1 MSRPFFSVRYAA
13 TRNAL
18 PPKLERGR
26 AYFIGDE
33 QIILVDYGN
42 GPIAYGNKPGP
53 QGIAGEPIP
62 QLQGQI
68 DDLASASIETTF
80 HLHEVFEKMLAD
92 RKNAESQF
100 KQTNYR
106 IDEENSQRQIQIE
119 AANSRIDEANENI
132 IMTSEDLQKIIRS
145 VHDDVMKHV
154 ESNSDALLELIS
166 YMHAQFTKIKNVIP
180 IVTKL
185 IASLYPNSDDDMY
198 PEESEPA
205 MKPLTKNEILSCET
219 GQYRV
224 RNSYTD
230 SDGAVI
236 VILDLISESD
246 QARILTLKD
255 GDKIIT
261 GSNEIWTVSNYNLVN
276 EQGVLTL
283 SYAGTQYVLDTLSEG
298 DVVEYADGKF
308 TVNSIHQE
316 DGQAVISL
324 TLTEG
329 I

>member
-100 KQTNYR
+100 KQT
-106 IDEENSQRQIQIE
+106 
-119 AANSRIDEANENI
+119 
-132 IMTSEDLQKIIRS
+132 
-145 VHDDVMKHV
+145 
-154 ESNSDALLELIS
+154 
-166 YMHAQFTKIKNVIP
+166 
-180 IVTKL
+180 
-185 IASLYPNSDDDMY
+185 
-198 PEESEPA
+198 
-205 MKPLTKNEILSCET
+205 
-219 GQYRV
+219 
-224 RNSYTD
+224 
-230 SDGAVI
+230 
-236 VILDLISESD
+236 
-246 QARILTLKD
+246 
-255 GDKIIT
+255 
-261 GSNEIWTVSNYNLVN
+261 
-276 EQGVLTL
+276 
-283 SYAGTQYVLDTLSEG
+283 
-298 DVVEYADGKF
+298 
-308 TVNSIHQE
+308 
-316 DGQAVISL
+316 
-324 TLTEG
+324 
-329 I
+329 